1 VSCELVCEAL
11 LNNTLNG
18 SGDEMKE
25 HEEKAQSTVN
35 AEPDK
40 VTPRHR
46 ALMRRLVAGMTL
58 TDACIDIGFTV
69 SRASLIVNSP
79 LFQAEMK
86 TMEREVAKEFTEA
99 EANRPTDP
107 TRVVLS
113 ESAETAARTLTGAL
127 SDVNPTIRVSAA
139 KDILDRTG
147 YAKED
152 KIKAKVLVEPS
163 QSLIDVMSRIVQEKK
178 IETVD
183 DDAD

>member
-1 VSCELVCEAL
+1 
-11 LNNTLNG
+11 
-18 SGDEMKE
+18 MKE

-58 TDACIDIGFTV
+58 SDACTDIGFSI

-79 LFQAEMK
+79 LFQEEMK
-86 TMEREVAKEFTEA
+86 RMEGEVAKEFAEA
-99 EANRPTDP
+99 EANRPSDP
-107 TRVVLS
+107 TRLVLT
-113 ESAETAARTLTGAL
+113 ESAETAARTLKGAL
-127 SDVNPTIRVSAA
+127 SDENPTIRVSAA

-152 KIKAKVLVEPS
+152 KLKAKVLVEPS
-163 QSLIDVMSRIVQEKK
+163 QSLIDVMSRIVKEKNVG
-178 IETVD
+178 T
-183 DDAD
+183 DDADTD

>member
-1 VSCELVCEAL
+1 MS
-11 LNNTLNG
+11 
-18 SGDEMKE
+18 KE
-25 HEEKAQSTVN
+25 HEDKAESTIN

-40 VTPRHR
+40 ITPRHR
-46 ALMRRLVAGMTL
+46 ALMRRLVGGMSL
-58 TDACIDIGFTV
+58 SSACDDIGFSI

-86 TMEREVAKEFTEA
+86 VMEGEVAKQFAEA

-107 TRVVLS
+107 TRLLLS
-113 ESAETAARTLTGAL
+113 ESSEMAARTLKGAL
-127 SDVNPTIRVSAA
+127 SDESPVVRISAA

-163 QSLIDVMSRIVQEKK
+163 QSLIDVMSRIVKEKQGGN
-178 IETVD
+178 D
-183 DDAD
+183 DE

>member
-1 VSCELVCEAL
+1 MS
-11 LNNTLNG
+11 
-18 SGDEMKE
+18 KE
-25 HEEKAQSTVN
+25 HEDKAESTIN

-40 VTPRHR
+40 LTPRHR
-46 ALMRRLVAGMTL
+46 ALMRRLVGGMSL
-58 TDACIDIGFTV
+58 SSACDDIGFSI

-86 TMEREVAKEFTEA
+86 VMEGEVAKQFAEA

-107 TRVVLS
+107 TRLLLS
-113 ESAETAARTLTGAL
+113 ESSEMAARTLKGAL
-127 SDVNPTIRVSAA
+127 SDESPVVRISAA

-163 QSLIDVMSRIVQEKK
+163 QSLIDVMSRIVKEKQGGN
-178 IETVD
+178 D
-183 DDAD
+183 DE

>member
-1 VSCELVCEAL
+1 MS
-11 LNNTLNG
+11 
-18 SGDEMKE
+18 KE
-25 HEEKAQSTVN
+25 HEDKAESTIN

-46 ALMRRLVAGMTL
+46 ALMRRLVGGMTL
-58 TDACIDIGFTV
+58 TDACVDIGFSI

-86 TMEREVAKEFTEA
+86 RMEAEVAREFAEA
-99 EANRPTDP
+99 EAQRPTDP
-107 TRVVLS
+107 TRLLLS
-113 ESAETAARTLTGAL
+113 ESSETAARTLKGAL
-127 SDVNPTIRVSAA
+127 DDQNALVRVSAA

-163 QSLIDVMSRIVQEKK
+163 QSLVDVIERIVKEKN
-178 IETVD
+178 VRPD
-183 DDAD
+183 DTKSD